1 MTRYLQ
7 SLCKVSNLFC
17 DLYLSC
23 FCGLIIFVV
32 TILEVIKNVIM
43 GTREDLID
51 SGVNLLTSAV
61 SLADPVAG
69 LVGAA
74 LSPIIASGAKS
85 ILPNSLS
92 KREDMRVEEVF
103 KQVVQKIISKLN
115 EGKVPRSDD
124 MYYAN
129 EMDIPNAQEIFEGV
143 LLKAR
148 EEHQAKKLRLYS
160 DFFAN
165 LCFDE
170 TINLEHAHFL
180 LTQIERLTYR
190 QFVILAYL
198 SDGKCIATNRWDAL
212 FKVANTSELIRYYDF
227 YSEYVDL
234 YNIRLITQ
242 TNKMPGF
249 ALGMSETK
257 ISDMGLSLS
266 KLLDLKQIPRDELN
280 SVGALFDTISSVIE
294 RNHGNVRGGGM
305 SSNAGVK

>member
-1 MTRYLQ
+1 M
-7 SLCKVSNLFC
+7 
-17 DLYLSC
+17 
-23 FCGLIIFVV
+23 IIFVV

-115 EGKVPRSDD
+115 EGKIPRSDD

-180 LTQIERLTYR
+180 LTLIERLTYR

-234 YNIRLITQ
+234 YNIRLVTQ

-249 ALGMSETK
+249 ALGMSQTK
-257 ISDMGLSLS
+257 ISEMGI
-266 KLLDLKQIPRDELN
+266 KIAELLELN
-280 SVGALFDTISSVIE
+280 SIPQEDIKKIKAYFDAIAVIISRV
-294 RNHGNVRGGGM
+294 
-305 SSNAGVK
+305 

>member
-1 MTRYLQ
+1 
-7 SLCKVSNLFC
+7 
-17 DLYLSC
+17 
-23 FCGLIIFVV
+23 
-32 TILEVIKNVIM
+32 M
-43 GTREDLID
+43 GTREDFID
-51 SGVNLLTSAV
+51 SGVNLLSSAV
-61 SLADPVAG
+61 SLAGPVAG
-69 LVGAA
+69 LIGAT

-85 ILPNSLS
+85 ILSNTMS

-103 KQVVQKIISKLN
+103 KQVVQKITFKLN
-115 EGKVPRSDD
+115 EGKIPRSDD
-124 MYYAN
+124 TYYAN
-129 EMDIPNAQEIFEGV
+129 EIDIPNAQEIFEGV

-170 TINLEHAHFL
+170 TINLEHAHYL
-180 LTQIERLTYR
+180 LSLIERLTYR

-198 SDGKCIATNRWDAL
+198 SDGKRIATNRWDAL

-249 ALGMSETK
+249 ALGMPETK

-266 KLLDLKQIPRDELN
+266 KLLELKKIPNDEIKN
-280 SVGALFDTISSVIE
+280 VKALFDAISLVIE
-294 RNHGNVRGGGM
+294 RNYGNVSGGGV
-305 SSNAGVK
+305 SSNADFK

>member
-1 MTRYLQ
+1 
-7 SLCKVSNLFC
+7 
-17 DLYLSC
+17 
-23 FCGLIIFVV
+23 
-32 TILEVIKNVIM
+32 M
-43 GTREDLID
+43 GTREDFID

-85 ILPNSLS
+85 ILPTSLS
-92 KREDMRVEEVF
+92 KREDIRVEEVF

-115 EGKVPRSDD
+115 EGKIPRSDQ
-124 MYYAN
+124 MYYAS

-148 EEHQAKKLRLYS
+148 EEHQAKKLSLYS
-160 DFFAN
+160 NFFAN

-180 LTQIERLTYR
+180 LSLLERLTYR
-190 QFVILAYL
+190 QLVILAYI
-198 SDGKCIATNRWDAL
+198 SDGKHIQTSRWDAL

-234 YNIRLITQ
+234 YNIRLVTQ

-249 ALGMSETK
+249 ALGMSQTK
-257 ISDMGLSLS
+257 ISEMGI
-266 KLLDLKQIPRDELN
+266 KIAELLELN
-280 SVGALFDTISSVIE
+280 SIPQEDIKNIKAYFDAIAVIISRV
-294 RNHGNVRGGGM
+294 
-305 SSNAGVK
+305 